1 MTHSTD
7 IKTLAQWMAA
17 DFCNQEQA
25 FENPPFYAHIRVCM
39 RPLPLE
45 FLSGVSLLVEQ
56 AYDYMLNEPYRI
68 RVLKLVEQ
76 ENCIAIENY
85 VLKDEK
91 PFYGASRDL
100 SRLQALKIDNL
111 EKLPGCNV
119 LVEWTGQS
127 FKGYV
132 EPGKACIVVRKG
144 KTTYLDSEFELDDE
158 KFISW
163 DRGRDPETDEHIWGS
178 FAGPFHFVRRASFAE
193 EIKI

>member
-1 MTHSTD
+1 
-7 IKTLAQWMAA
+7 
-17 DFCNQEQA
+17 
-25 FENPPFYAHIRVCM
+25 M
-39 RPLPLE
+39 RPLPLDL
-45 FLSGVSLLVEQ
+45 LSGVSLLVEQ

-76 ENCIAIENY
+76 NNRIAIENY

-91 PFYGASRDL
+91 PFYGASRNV
-100 SRLQALKIDNL
+100 SRLQTLNVDNL

-119 LVEWTGQS
+119 LVEWTGQG

-144 KTTYLDSEFELDDE
+144 KTTYLDSEFEINDE

-178 FAGPFHFVRRASFAE
+178 FAGPFHFVRQASFAE
-193 EIKI
+193 EVQI